1 MLSRESFIEE
11 FKLGFEEK
19 QKFMYGYYNNDG
31 IQVYVYDAQNSFFE
45 ITEDEL
51 TGFIINTY
59 GSDTK
64 DQARQIC
71 VSYLNLNPNAESVNI
86 FDLPEETD

>member
-1 MLSRESFIEE
+1 MLNRESFIEE

-19 QKFMYGYYNNDG
+19 QKFMYGYYNNEG
-31 IQVYVYDAQNSFFE
+31 TQVYAYWAQNSFIE
-45 ITEDEL
+45 IIEDEL
-51 TGFIINTY
+51 TGFIINAY

-64 DQARQIC
+64 DQAKQ
-71 VSYLNLNPNAESVNI
+71 VGELFLSLNPNVESVNI